1 MNRLNVTAD
10 ALIYAPTPAHIQ
22 QAAHAL
28 QDGRLVALPTETV
41 YGLGANAADA
51 QAVAQIFAAKGRPAD
66 HPLIVHI
73 PNAAYL
79 TQWAQRIPSYAQ
91 QLADAFWPG
100 PLTLILP
107 KQAWVPTAVTGGQ
120 GTVGLR
126 CPNHPVALALLN
138 AFSKLNPQAG
148 IAAPSANTFGRI
160 SPTLA
165 QHVADDLGNKV
176 PMILDGGPCA
186 IGIESTIVDC
196 TQAQPRLLRRGAITP
211 AQITAL
217 TGLACVEPETI
228 TQRVSGNLAAHYAPR
243 KPLQVLNFD
252 ALRKHP
258 NLTRAAVWSFQ
269 AVANAVW
276 AATTPLDAQQY
287 AHDLYAML
295 HTLDHTNADLILL
308 EAPPATSEWAAIW
321 DRLQRAQTGSGQ
333 V

>member
-1 MNRLNVTAD
+1 MATAFPA
-10 ALIYAPTPAHIQ
+10 ALVEISVIEK
-22 QAAHAL
+22 AAQIL
-28 QDGRLVALPTETV
+28 QDGGLVALPTETV
-41 YGLGANAADA
+41 YGLGANAADS
-51 QAVAQIFAAKGRPAD
+51 QAVAQIFAVKGRPTD

-73 PNAAYL
+73 PSAAYL
-79 TQWAQRIPSYAQ
+79 NQWAQDIPTYAQ

-100 PLTLILP
+100 PLTLILS
-107 KQAWVPTAVTGGQ
+107 KQAWVPAAVTGGQ
-120 GTVGLR
+120 ATVGLR

-138 AFSKLNPQAG
+138 EFSKLNPQAG

-165 QHVADDLGNKV
+165 QHVADDLGDKV

-196 TQAQPRLLRRGAITP
+196 TQAQPRLLRRGAITA

-243 KPLQVLNFD
+243 KPMQVLNFD
-252 ALRKHP
+252 ALREHP
-258 NLTRAAVWSFQ
+258 NLARAAVWSFQ
-269 AVANAVW
+269 PISNTLW
-276 AATTPLDAQQY
+276 TATAPLDAQQY

-295 HTLDHTNADLILL
+295 HTLDHTAADLILL
-308 EAPPATSEWAAIW
+308 EAPPTSTDWSAIW

-333 V
+333 I